1 MVTPGPSS
9 EPPSSLPM
17 CTSTIQP
24 NNALADADIE
34 GVDED
39 NELDD
44 ELWEDEEDEAGDVL
58 LAARETAS
66 GSVMDI
72 EINDGVDV
80 SVPQLQD
87 FLSDTPALSPLFN
100 VEAGSTAARKA
111 TPVESSAPRVFEV
124 PDIQF

>member
-1 MVTPGPSS
+1 MH
-9 EPPSSLPM
+9 
-17 CTSTIQP
+17 TSTIQP
-24 NNALADADIE
+24 NNTLADTDIE

-44 ELWEDEEDEAGDVL
+44 ELWEDEEEEEASDVL

-66 GSVMDI
+66 GSMMDI

-80 SVPQLQD
+80 SVPQLRD

-100 VEAGSTAARKA
+100 VEAGPTTVRKV
-111 TPVESSAPRVFEV
+111 TPVESSVPRVFEV